1 MQSLLDNL
9 RKQYDVTQDRG
20 ILVAIRRVEQEMKNG

>member
-1 MQSLLDNL
+1 MQALLDSL

-20 ILVAIRRVEQEMKNG
+20 ILVAIRRVEKEIAND

>member
-1 MQSLLDNL
+1 MQALLDNL

-20 ILVAIRRVEQEMKNG
+20 ILVAIRRVERGMNK

>member
-9 RKQYDVTQDRG
+9 RKHYDVTQDHG
-20 ILVAIRRVEQEMKNG
+20 ILVAIRRVEREMKNG